1 MVFVMPRKRNQDKDL
16 PRPPAKEMQ
25 VFRLMPDVVRNLKI
39 AAGRRGWSKTTY
51 VQEAICKMLKEDG
64 FK

>member
-1 MVFVMPRKRNQDKDL
+1 MVSVMPGKRKKADDL

-39 AAGRRGWSKTTY
+39 AADRRGWSKTTY
-51 VQEAICKMLKEDG
+51 VQEAIRKMLKEDG
-64 FK
+64 LK